1 MSSDRIEQTLRA
13 LGNRLPDP
21 PPLAPALE
29 AELGRIQAVRT
40 RRPRRQFVITC
51 AVSLIYGGLVLLL
64 ARLRPD
70 LAGLPMAWMIIYSA
84 AWLLSFLVITW
95 LVLVP
100 GPGRVMP
107 SWRHAGIGAVT
118 ASIGFVA
125 AGLLFHR
132 HAPGLSVV
140 PEPSLH
146 NLLAH
151 SGCLRGGVLTAMVP
165 VALSALLLRGS
176 VPVGSRWAGA
186 GVGAAGGSLGGL
198 MLHLHCPVADALH
211 LGVIHGGVV
220 VIGVVVGAL
229 AVPRIARA

>member
-1 MSSDRIEQTLRA
+1 MSSDRIDQTLRA
-13 LGNRLPDP
+13 LGDQLPEP

-29 AELGRIQAVRT
+29 AELGRLQPVRT
-40 RRPRRQFVITC
+40 RRPLRQFAIAS
-51 AVSLIYGGLVLLL
+51 AVSLIYGGVVLLI

-70 LAGLPMAWMIIYSA
+70 LDALPMGWMVVYCA

-95 LVLVP
+95 LALVP

-107 SWRHAGIGAVT
+107 SWRHAGIGAAA
-118 ASIGFVA
+118 ASVGFVA

-140 PEPSLH
+140 PEPSLE

-151 SGCLRGGVLTAMVP
+151 LGCLRGGLLTALVP

-198 MLHLHCPVADALH
+198 ILHLHCPVADALH

-220 VIGVVVGAL
+220 AIGAVVGAL